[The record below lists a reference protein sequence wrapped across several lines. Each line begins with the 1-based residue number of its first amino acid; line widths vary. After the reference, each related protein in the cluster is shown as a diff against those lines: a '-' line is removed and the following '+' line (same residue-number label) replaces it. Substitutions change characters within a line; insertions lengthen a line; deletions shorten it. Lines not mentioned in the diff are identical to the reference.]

1 MSRCSSVALSFSFN
15 VRASSQ
21 SEQPSVNL
29 ADLRAANPD
38 TYTRA
43 NSSIDSLKGFTREY
57 TERSLNNCTNIL
69 ASGSLD
75 VVLSHT
81 LIISEL
87 GLNAATGV
95 LLFMQ
100 SESRSTRRQ
109 SLLEASESA
118 NFESEKKNSL
128 RSGLE
133 SHGWTLDGL
142 DSDTPNLVH
151 IERFQVAPSV
161 TTPSTRKPLFS
172 NKIIASS
179 TIFVSSSSEAA
190 PLQSLEGLHLVVDPL
205 LLHMLQLS
213 HLQRH

>member
-1 MSRCSSVALSFSFN
+1 MFN
-15 VRASSQ
+15 VTSHDLPDEQLHLQYALVHIILRKSSRLI
-21 SEQPSVNL
+21 SVF
-29 ADLRAANPD
+29 
-38 TYTRA
+38 
-43 NSSIDSLKGFTREY
+43 SISPPVILLPFRGFTREY